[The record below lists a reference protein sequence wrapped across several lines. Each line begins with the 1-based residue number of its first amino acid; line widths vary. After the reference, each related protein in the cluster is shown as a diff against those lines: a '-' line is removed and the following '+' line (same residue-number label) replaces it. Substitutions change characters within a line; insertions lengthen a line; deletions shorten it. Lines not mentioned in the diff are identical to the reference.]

1 MTRTLPKTSD
11 LKTTRKTAW
20 WEGNC
25 GRYGKDIALNSEFY
39 DICLI
44 LVTQNSITFKTSRL
58 SLDQFN
64 KLQPKSWLC
73 LAIND
78 RILNQNMIPGLKMQL
93 LYKNASVYCSAIS
106 LMWINLW
113 EVSRFLLRPQE
124 MMLGD
129 GMNEQRSQS
138 QLCSWYDDTTVS
150 FPGQVYPALPAE
162 IREAFLEEVTLGWVL
177 KGEQEVASST
187 RKSE

>member
-129 GMNEQRSQS
+129 GLNEQRSQS

-150 FPGQVYPALPAE
+150 FPGQVYAALPAE

-177 KGEQEVASST
+177 KGE
-187 RKSE
+187 